1 MTKKKIEK
9 QKMNEEDKIKKKLH
23 QVLSPQT
30 INNLW
35 KAKKTNPGALL
46 QRWNNNKKQ
55 FQQFVN
61 KGTNT

>member
-1 MTKKKIEK
+1 MSI
-9 QKMNEEDKIKKKLH
+9 NEEDKIKKKLH

-35 KAKKTNPGALL
+35 AAKKHNQGPLL
-46 QRWNNNKKQ
+46 QKWNNNKTQ

-61 KGTNT
+61 KGTSK